1 MIIRKL
7 GTLNQLLKEHD
18 PTRDDVIVWTKNEV
32 ALETETEEG
41 RKTIIS
47 IFRHFFP
54 SFLPYHFV
62 HNSGNNFSGHKK
74 LCQLRNSAHCNINL
88 ADLIPRC
95 KVYNTRLRQMKNLL
109 ENLYE
114 ICRRWSIN
122 PIHSS
127 P

>member
-18 PTRDDVIVWTKNEV
+18 PTRDDVIVWTKKEV

-54 SFLPYHFV
+54 SFDEVFHQP
-62 HNSGNNFSGHKK
+62 S
-74 LCQLRNSAHCNINL
+74 L
-88 ADLIPRC
+88 AVKFD
-95 KVYNTRLRQMKNLL
+95 
-109 ENLYE
+109 E
-114 ICRRWSIN
+114 IRW
-122 PIHSS
+122 
-127 P
+127 